1 MHGRGPTRLI
11 SPRRT
16 LKNWGSSSSLKR
28 ARIASAI
35 VRTSSSPK
43 RIPMHVRDPPP
54 NGTYAP
60 FGSAAFASGAKR
72 SGRNR
77 DGSGNTSGRWWLAH
91 EQ

>member
-1 MHGRGPTRLI
+1 VGIWRI
-11 SPRRT
+11 V
-16 LKNWGSSSSLKR
+16 GSSAGSTSSSLNPR
-28 ARIASAI
+28 RMLAAIAF
-35 VRTSSSPK
+35 TSSCPN

-72 SGRNR
+72 SGRNS